1 VARILHLDAFAR
13 RGLERPRRP
22 AGESQLPLFPPARI
36 VPLGRGPLPAPIDL
50 YGLDQAS
57 AALAQAAAIGASAD
71 DLVDIGIGAV
81 QRGQT
86 EEGIEAF
93 GRAIALEPDHAI
105 GHYDLANVYLSL
117 DLPVPARVHLGV
129 AVEVDPAFA
138 DAHYNLGLACA
149 GAGRWT
155 EALRALDAYR
165 SLVQAE
171 DPVAEDLAAQ
181 LRAVV
186 SEG

>member
-1 VARILHLDAFAR
+1 
-13 RGLERPRRP
+13 
-22 AGESQLPLFPPARI
+22 
-36 VPLGRGPLPAPIDL
+36 VPLGRGPAPAPIDL
-50 YGLDQAS
+50 YGLPDAS
-57 AALAQAAAIGASAD
+57 AALEQAASIGASAD

-81 QRGQT
+81 ERGQT
-86 EEGIEAF
+86 EEGVEAF
-93 GRAIALEPDHAI
+93 ARAIAREPDHAI

-117 DLPVPARVHLGV
+117 DMPLPARVHLGV
-129 AVEVDPAFA
+129 AVALDPAFA

-149 GAGRWT
+149 GAGRWG

-165 SLVQAE
+165 ALVAEE

-186 SEG
+186 SGE